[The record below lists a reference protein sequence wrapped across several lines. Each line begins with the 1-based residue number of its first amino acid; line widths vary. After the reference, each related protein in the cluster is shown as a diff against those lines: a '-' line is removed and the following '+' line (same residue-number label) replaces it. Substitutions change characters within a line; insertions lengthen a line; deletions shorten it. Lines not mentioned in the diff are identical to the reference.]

1 MAPSLITQKSSE
13 LFLSL
18 VLLPE
23 PGGWGPPWNGPLHV
37 MFRMRGHDW
46 ETRVPCG
53 APLRL
58 VSCPV
63 RLNRGDSNNK
73 EEMNLG
79 RVCPGVQRL
88 SVNHHG
94 CHEQTP
100 VLVETKFY

>member
-1 MAPSLITQKSSE
+1 MIGRPE
-13 LFLSL
+13 CP
-18 VLLPE
+18 VL
-23 PGGWGPPWNGPLHV
+23 
-37 MFRMRGHDW
+37 
-46 ETRVPCG
+46 
-53 APLRL
+53 LRL

-63 RLNRGDSNNK
+63 RLSGGDSNDK

-79 RVCPGVQRL
+79 GVCPGVQRL